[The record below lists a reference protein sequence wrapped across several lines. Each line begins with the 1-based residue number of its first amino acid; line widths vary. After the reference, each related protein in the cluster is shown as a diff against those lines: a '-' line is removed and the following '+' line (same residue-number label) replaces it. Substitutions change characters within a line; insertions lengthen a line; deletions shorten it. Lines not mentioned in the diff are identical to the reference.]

1 MKLTNVKVKQQKPK
15 SWVLPGISVSQDELL
30 AGIQEAE
37 KGPFHTVQ
45 ESKENFESWLKSREI
60 AMIGIKH

>member
-1 MKLTNVKVKQQKPK
+1 
-15 SWVLPGISVSQDELL
+15 LPGISVSQDELL

-37 KGPFHTVQ
+37 NGPFHTVQ